1 MYAKLNKMIL
11 KGACICSLF
20 LSFLGIACSVG
31 LGETVDTET
40 PTITILTPTSSQVL
54 YGDIEINGTWWDD
67 KSLDRIELYVNDVD
81 TAVQVYPAERG
92 SVCKLVPGEDET
104 WSYTLFTTTS
114 ARAAELD
121 SSSILKDGKY
131 EIFVKAYDKVGHNS
145 GLASRTF
152 EVDGTPPVLVLSK
165 PASLVGNS
173 PSSYGRKITIT
184 GGISDDHSV
193 NKMNVRIFDEDGN
206 EISLEKSEFTGFDT
220 NDTSVT
226 IAQYYTKD
234 ELSKLELNS
243 DDYKIAKNYEAIY
256 GADDSASFDTT
267 KQYTAFVSVT
277 DKGENQSTKAY
288 LRSNLIKLILEACK
302 LDSKDEP
309 ATFELKNILTG
320 AYTGDYTKA
329 QQETIKAILEGT
341 YNQYLH
347 LMAGD
352 ISKIYDYLIEDTEQN
367 RLTFT
372 VNSKANPTYQIQGY
386 SYKEGDKSSF
396 GKTNKE
402 NTIYI
407 RVTPGLD
414 NSPIIPD
421 SLNAKIIK
429 LSAEGLD
436 LRNSHGLVIDENGND
451 VTQEYVIDVSQDII
465 LDVNGISIKGNETG
479 ETEPQTYSI
488 NLAEYKEILTAG
500 KCYKVEVSGYDE
512 KGKEFIPANNQ
523 TYGFYIEISSSAA
536 KSAFEKN
543 QSYVKASDFDGI
555 TTIKITD
562 DAAESVLKVT
572 ATTLIFKD
580 IIENTLGTG
589 DFEETEESAA
599 LSDSQSVYRYVYT
612 SEAFTGAKKYDVDI
626 DTGFKKFFEG
636 SSAGKNYT
644 IAILVT
650 VEKED
655 AGTANDVYYLY
666 ADNKAPEI
674 TLSNKELENKDSDII
689 IDDSKLDDTSGIFV
703 YPVNGLWSD
712 VDGSG
717 TNEVHY
723 RFENNASDDYMPKK
737 TDEGWAVVDA
747 VGAPKTQTEKK
758 LSSDFTLYHGEGKNK
773 AISFY
778 ATDEVGNETEIYVV
792 NNIIFDFEK
801 PVITKSASDSYYE
814 KGSKAEFTFKASDS
828 NELKTVNLTIKKDG
842 TEIPANEYE
851 ENGITVER
859 SEIYNPP
866 FNKYDQTLTSA
877 QKEIQKT
884 LSDEKANSTMSIKVT
899 LTTDGSQ
906 NGKFDGVYQISA
918 YAVDIANRASDKVE
932 FSNITVDGTAPEL
945 SGALIINNAD
955 FDENKFYSSTSLAIA
970 GTCDDEVSGVKNIY
984 YYLDYTGREDSV
996 PSDLTAR
1003 NDGIIP
1009 YSSFKTSADGT
1020 GKTFSLTTTLFKES
1034 KGTCSNTLYI
1044 QAEDN
1049 AGNLSEKKSFVIKI
1063 DSEHPTITSTT
1074 PNQYYKNGENPG
1086 ITFTA
1091 KDSNSVKDIVLTI
1104 IKDDVEIAAD
1114 TYAQNGI
1121 EFTKNEP
1128 EYDDSGNSVMTATLS
1143 FASGAADGVYKI
1155 KAYAEDIAAQRSVVF
1170 VELSTTID
1178 RAAPVFTTGSLKA
1191 GGEVW
1196 TDESYYEQKNM
1207 LISGAFSDNL
1217 SNVKYLYYYVKP
1229 AAEEGSSTVPAKET
1243 MKSLKQGTVSSFETA
1258 NNFEFTAK
1266 NFSENKGEVA
1276 NTLYIQ
1282 AEDAAGNLSEISEFK
1297 FNIDLAAPVLTST
1310 ALEEYYTSGEP
1321 VVAYTAT
1328 DANSVSAI
1336 NISVYKGSGST
1347 ALTQE
1352 ELAENGITVSDTEF
1366 SNENGASAATATVS
1380 FNADGNHD
1388 GKFTVTAEAVDAA
1401 GKSSGVKTFSTTI
1414 DATKPEFKDDLKVGN
1429 AVWSGNSW
1437 YKDTTLKLS
1446 GSFTET
1452 TSGMDVLYY
1461 YVANS
1466 SSSKE
1471 FSSDADLSATDE
1483 DGNIIATGDA
1493 SFKTGSTQF
1502 SFTVE
1507 DFTNNSDGKGNNL
1520 YVQAFDKAGNHT
1532 DVLKFAV
1539 NVDTTSPELSSSFYQ
1554 VGTGTI
1560 TVAGGIAYVNGTA
1573 PVTIYGNYSD
1583 EQSGVGKLIFS
1594 LAGKTLSDR
1603 ADSEAGT
1610 EAELTVEY
1618 SEAPINSKDDTQSLV
1633 FKSYSSIE
1641 EQKIHSWKAVFT
1653 PTTGGKVEVNGSNGT
1668 YVAGTNGGTATD
1680 TPFTITMDQENPN
1693 IKNIRLLI
1701 DADADED
1708 AYQNSEGIYFI
1719 NNKNQNNL
1727 TISGVATDNIGV
1739 DTVVLA
1745 IQKSNNTDSGISIE
1759 NTGTSAVWKFEHIN
1773 LEDLESY
1780 ANATITVVDIA
1791 GNKAKESITIKFDTT
1806 VPESIHKLDA
1816 KNKDLYFRV
1825 GDSDNDDISSDT
1837 AEGYGLTWDSEGE
1850 YTGIDTNVG
1859 GKYSEGTYGNAN
1871 TIKIRGKF
1879 QDSESGVKM
1888 IYYQVFDVDPS
1899 DEQIDEVIALKNI
1912 QGYFAPLSKA
1922 EKKRVFYNVATGEDD
1937 AIGGTKL
1944 LSGTP
1949 YDKYYMIVET
1959 NYNSTLSGFK
1969 EGNNFIVIVAEDNV
1983 GNVGVS
1989 KILVDGI
1996 EYRKC
2001 TLNVDTEPPKI
2012 ESASKGQ
2019 SLVTNGEKSVTISG
2033 TVSDNASDVDYVVIS
2048 ISESGIDYSHKATLT
2063 KDTSDSNKYLW
2074 NIEIPE
2080 TKFSPI
2086 SSGNVTVYAT
2096 ATDKA
2101 GVGNSQKISAATVI
2115 IDKKGPTIKI
2125 DSSVI
2130 KDADSNTDGIQVNG
2144 EIQIKG
2150 TASDLNGLRADAEE
2164 TKTLKLYYTTK
2175 SPETDGNGNYTVPDA
2190 IEVGTNA
2197 EDSSS
2202 KWIELASASHDS
2214 NWSFTLDTTKISADV
2229 ESKTAFLIVE
2239 GYDAAGN
2246 IGYSE
2251 PIQIIVDQDTDRP
2264 VITITNPSSIEK
2276 LATKGSVE
2284 WENQTIS
2291 GTVSDD
2297 DNNITYIGYY
2307 IGDSVSYDE
2316 GDYKP
2321 IYIKNGIWKFDIE
2334 DDGPQS
2340 IFFRIIANGKTYFAN
2355 DSTTFSAATIFDSTK
2370 NRGTYKL
2377 TDGTNNY
2384 GYRIVTETEY
2394 ETTKTPLSL
2403 IIDTKAPDVETAQF
2417 STDTGGTWQTGI
2429 GSQTFGGT
2437 SSSIWIRQSAW
2448 DANVVKSMEVKV
2460 IETTGTE
2467 EKVLLD
2473 KTYNSPKYVDEKS
2486 NGRTYLIFET
2496 DEINLSSWTSTK
2508 TNENSKR
2515 IEITMSDGIK
2525 STITKLDLT
2534 VDNTAPKIMFSSPA
2548 QDTINSGEI
2557 TVYGTTDE
2565 IGEIYYTVSTDGTTK
2580 PSEGELLTSWSGYSV
2595 DENGNRTKIEDGSI
2609 SGTVK
2614 TPDYVKIPDAGVSWY
2629 VYFDDNQTDSSR
2641 AHAVQLKNFA
2651 TSLGLT
2657 NNLSEFTD
2665 LVNFYIWIKI
2675 VDSVGNS
2682 EEYPYLVCVDPQGDR
2697 PTVALSSPEKDG
2709 ESLGGTVKLYG
2720 TAEDSN
2726 GTVESVWVQLLSA
2739 KNGNDY
2745 GKVLLNEN
2753 TISSFVPTTKDL
2765 DFWNSNG
2772 YTVAKMKKDDDG
2784 IHKAWT
2790 GTIDSPGSLDDD
2802 ESVSDYAIKANFTGT
2817 AWNLKINGQGEFDP
2831 ASNATTAN
2839 DMAVRVYACDNEKN
2853 LSYPVTRY
2861 FKMDNDTPV
2870 ISNVMLK
2877 QYDSSGEVVIAS
2889 QEVRTGMYVKGEWYL
2904 EFVATDNDEIG
2915 SIYLGNSELV
2925 DTYITKSGKDT
2936 NMESSGDEWTV
2947 KKYKLPTD
2955 SGVGFFKTTIKV
2967 SDKNN
2972 HTGTYELEINY
2983 DNEAPKLLVDTASDF
2998 DIAASVRQNNGFY
3011 KLYSKV
3017 SDASTTGT
3025 PSGVK
3030 AIGFYF
3036 MHRKSDGEGL
3046 VYDPMQKR
3054 AEPISTN
3061 NLTYAD
3067 GLYWMSGSVT
3077 CDSSGKIILKNDET
3091 KENDLYDYKNYV
3103 HTGSYIRLDGV
3114 MYKIESVDVDG
3125 SYVTIAESYPVVT
3138 TAQIALAQFVDN
3150 RKSEF
3155 EADSTKH
3162 TDTGYYKSIK
3172 NDDGD
3177 GMIEELGGTTAQSS
3191 WQASIVSRNI
3201 PDGPIEIH
3209 YTAYDESMNYALGIV
3224 GNKPLSTY
3232 KTYTTDDAKD
3242 LNNKTLSSNGNYD
3255 SYVYTY
3261 NSEEP
3266 AYISNNAPRLAGIQ
3280 VAIDYTGSGEYEDAT
3295 KIMRYYSSNTF
3306 LIDGKAELRPDAVTD
3321 KLVISEESTENGSTS
3336 YSGITKIKGKTWIIP
3351 EMVGGNGKLWYS
3363 YDIYS
3368 SGENGIKNED
3378 DKIKT
3383 TEDAVYFA
3391 DGQEDFDTYKVSSGG
3406 QSYVNTHKVYK
3417 GTTTEYAG
3425 FEFDEAFFGTD
3436 SSADGYIK
3444 NSEIDK
3450 PTWFDITIYDS
3461 TESSSEEE
3469 SVDISTLEHN
3479 QKAAISVAL
3488 AVQIHDEI
3496 NPNVVI
3502 NPFYWNSATEN
3513 SLYRNSSANGHIE
3526 LEDDWKNA
3534 SGYASVAESG
3544 EFDGDPKVSGK
3555 IKIEGYAYDNIR
3567 LGQLKLYIL
3576 DCDGNAMF
3584 ASEDNENLLNG
3595 TVVAIYESSWFDSSS
3610 TEEISNLTKGKFSD
3624 DGWEFIVSDSK
3635 EDGSYNGE
3643 DGHKVKWTLNLDTSK
3658 IKGEAA
3664 TDVFVKL
3671 VAVDKAGKISTDRTK
3686 NSESS
3691 AEDSEKHNP
3700 EYKMDVV
3707 PYIAKVY
3714 TSLASL
3720 KKNNWSV
3727 YNRTA
3732 LGHYPVDSTSSVYLF
3747 GFNLGNDN
3755 YKPKYNDTE
3764 LEEPVSGETES
3775 SNYPYG
3781 SSYSSYKVAT
3791 LPVENIKTSGEISL
3805 TVNGVETLN
3814 NKNNND
3820 SYGSAYNSI
3829 PSTNNIGSVYK
3840 DAKFYNRQPN
3850 GDNNNML
3857 TDDVV
3862 LDVWQITPQAVK
3874 PKDGYAT
3881 QPVMAIN
3888 PSSHDIG
3895 FAFVNSTLY
3904 YSMPNGKDNSYKTW
3918 IGGYDFWTS
3927 VGFAYDS
3934 LGNSYGTAAGGDI
3947 ADNRADTFRIMTS
3960 RWGTSDTTVNG
3971 YNNGK
3976 NNYRL
3981 EYIAQADYDS
3991 NGTLTRNFNKERI
4004 RSPSLATSNA
4014 SEDGTTV
4021 YLAYYD
4027 EINDE
4032 IRFKWGTFTNTTQK
4046 DWYTNRTTD
4055 EQISTFFGDFYGVNK
4070 DGYNSESNGK
4080 DKLEEKNGDYRLTH
4094 NSLIAGQTTDKY
4106 TKCKTDGNVG
4116 QGTIHSMTTA
4126 VMTNEDNPQPVY
4138 AGKYVSIAAIENG
4151 GDIPDGGSEKD
4162 DAVIAVWWDAENSQ
4176 LLYSYNLSP
4185 KSIQVGQYSQADT
4198 KWNTPVAIFGEGNGV
4213 GEYCKVT
4220 VDKNKGV
4227 HIAAYDG
4234 LSGDLW
4240 YAYLSNFQTPSG
4252 AKTCIVDSY
4261 GIIGTE
4267 LNIDV
4272 ALDASGNPVPY
4283 ISYYAG
4289 SCARPKI
4296 AYWAGAESIA
4306 TSSLLESAVNEVFTG
4321 AWEVSIVPT
4330 SSKVSVDHIN
4340 VGVWKDSDGKLN
4352 WSTNDGN
4359 VPDSSNV
4366 GTTAPGTNDG
4376 KVYGNGSKNPVLG
4389 YAITQGSKGYIETA
4403 QMK

>member
-1 MYAKLNKMIL
+1 MKKRNLYYGVVGLF
-11 KGACICSLF
+11 SLLCF
-20 LSFLGIACSVG
+20 VAGCKVG
-31 LGETVDTET
+31 LGESIDTEK
-40 PTITILTPTSSQVL
+40 PTLKIVSPTSNIL
-54 YGDIEINGTWWDD
+54 GGDITFEGVWDD
-67 KSLDRIELYVNDVD
+67 DKGVREILVSVYERSNEANYFIKEQKAVVNDD
-81 TAVQVYPAERG
+81 
-92 SVCKLVPGEDET
+92 KT
-104 WSYTLFTTTS
+104 WSYSLYTKTS
-114 ARAAELD
+114 SRAALAENEDITVLADGKYTIKVVAYDNANHDYDREQDFEIDCTAPVFLLSKPNSINIDD
-121 SSSILKDGKY
+121 SSS
-131 EIFVKAYDKVGHNS
+131 F
-145 GLASRTF
+145 
-152 EVDGTPPVLVLSK
+152 
-165 PASLVGNS
+165 
-173 PSSYGRKITIT
+173 GRKIQIT
-184 GGISDDHSV
+184 GDILESH
-193 NKMNVRIFDEDGN
+193 NVTSMDIRLWSYDKSKKEAT
-206 EISLEKSEFTGFDT
+206 EITDKLAKTNFTGFA
-220 NDTSVT
+220 TSGTAVT
-226 IAQYYTKD
+226 IAQYFKSEEEAAEKGAEDLY
-234 ELSKLELNS
+234 
-243 DDYKIAKNYEAIY
+243 KNYLALY
-256 GADDSASFDTT
+256 GSQYLESSDSESSDAQVKNPEWDTT
-267 KQYTAFVSVT
+267 KYYLMFVSLTDDAGNVTERVFSASKLNALVKSVT
-277 DKGENQSTKAY
+277 DGKLEVNSDKNSLRFLLENSY
-288 LRSNLIKLILEACK
+288 
-302 LDSKDEP
+302 D
-309 ATFELKNILTG
+309 
-320 AYTGDYTKA
+320 GDLSEEE
-329 QQETIKAILEGT
+329 QETVLSILNGT
-341 YNQYLH
+341 GKYSDIADYGYLSDVENP
-347 LMAGD
+347 LA
-352 ISKIYDYLIEDTEQN
+352 
-367 RLTFT
+367 FT
-372 VNSKANPTYQIQGY
+372 VNSNADPTFSIDYKYSKGSWNDVGRDNPVTITLSAGLDGYEILPETLEFTLTPLDEDTLEPLEETAKIKKITIPKTHIFANNESIDGKTTSSTSFTYQI
-386 SYKEGDKSSF
+386 
-396 GKTNKE
+396 
-402 NTIYI
+402 
-407 RVTPGLD
+407 TPGNLGVEVGVRGG
-414 NSPIIPD
+414 ICYALEITG
-421 SLNAKIIK
+421 K
-429 LSAEGLD
+429 
-436 LRNSHGLVIDENGND
+436 DENDNELRPAGDNNYGFKITSNASIPQISIESFTLGD
-451 VTQEYVIDVSQDII
+451 ASVLDSNSIENGEYIKAALCSADLEKPASLRFKITDEDDENMKLTVKKYIGSAVLSESKITASENAENFDIQEDF
-465 LDVNGISIKGNETG
+465 NGISLDENSE
-479 ETEPQTYSI
+479 YRDSSI
-488 NLAEYKEILTAG
+488 EGYNVDIPVELNL
-500 KCYKVEVSGYDE
+500 
-512 KGKEFIPANNQ
+512 
-523 TYGFYIEISSSAA
+523 
-536 KSAFEKN
+536 
-543 QSYVKASDFDGI
+543 DGI
-555 TTIKITD
+555 SANYTY
-562 DAAESVLKVT
+562 ALKVT
-572 ATTLIFKD
+572 AQKDETKGDCIFY
-580 IIENTLGTG
+580 
-589 DFEETEESAA
+589 F
-599 LSDSQSVYRYVYT
+599 
-612 SEAFTGAKKYDVDI
+612 
-626 DTGFKKFFEG
+626 
-636 SSAGKNYT
+636 
-644 IAILVT
+644 
-650 VEKED
+650 
-655 AGTANDVYYLY
+655 Y
-666 ADNKAPEI
+666 ADDKAPEMELTNVELSSWNGTDLLLISNI
-674 TLSNKELENKDSDII
+674 TNTASKKELNGTKEHFI
-689 IDDSKLDDTSGIFV
+689 
-703 YPVNGLWSD
+703 VNGNSFTYDGDYYEYTVNGRWSD
-712 VDGSG
+712 EGGSG
-717 TNEVHY
+717 TNRVYYSIDSEEKDTGTWGVLD
-723 RFENNASDDYMPKK
+723 EN
-737 TDEGWAVVDA
+737 DA
-747 VGAPKTQTEKK
+747 PQTQKSVK
-758 LSSDFTLYHGEGKNK
+758 WSFTTPIYHGEGENRKINY
-773 AISFY
+773 Y
-778 ATDEVGNETEIYVV
+778 AVDSVGNETEVRPYK
-792 NNIIFDFEK
+792 NIVFDFEIPKIIEKNGYKLASEYKKNDAAKVILSLSDTNALK
-801 PVITKSASDSYYE
+801 PNEIIVDEDGNQITVINAVQLEIYKDGEKINQENWVDYGISVEYGDITVPEMQENTYYMLPDKKEIKVSSMDVTISFTTDGTQDGEYTIKANAVDIAGRKSESITLTTTIDGTIPS
-814 KGSKAEFTFKASDS
+814 FKDD
-828 NELKTVNLTIKKDG
+828 LTIKGDEGYKTGKYYADSTLKVAG
-842 TEIPANEYE
+842 SYE
-851 ENGITVER
+851 ENGTGMDTLYYYLKRTGETISFDDSDLTKVDLSKISGIDSYSFKKGSNEFSITVE
-859 SEIYNPP
+859 
-866 FNKYDQTLTSA
+866 
-877 QKEIQKT
+877 
-884 LSDEKANSTMSIKVT
+884 
-899 LTTDGSQ
+899 
-906 NGKFDGVYQISA
+906 
-918 YAVDIANRASDKVE
+918 
-932 FSNITVDGTAPEL
+932 
-945 SGALIINNAD
+945 D
-955 FDENKFYSSTSLAIA
+955 FDDTKNENT
-970 GTCDDEVSGVKNIY
+970 
-984 YYLDYTGREDSV
+984 
-996 PSDLTAR
+996 
-1003 NDGIIP
+1003 
-1009 YSSFKTSADGT
+1009 
-1020 GKTFSLTTTLFKES
+1020 
-1034 KGTCSNTLYI
+1034 NTLYF
-1044 QAEDN
+1044 QAVDSVGNMSIATKQNINVDTAKPELETDGLDSAYYN
-1049 AGNLSEKKSFVIKI
+1049 EGTPSLTVSAKDYNLSELNVII
-1063 DSEHPTITSTT
+1063 R
-1074 PNQYYKNGENPG
+1074 
-1086 ITFTA
+1086 
-1091 KDSNSVKDIVLTI
+1091 
-1104 IKDDVEIAAD
+1104 DD
-1114 TYAQNGI
+1114 N
-1121 EFTKNEP
+1121 N
-1128 EYDDSGNSVMTATLS
+1128 ATLS
-1143 FASGAADGVYKI
+1143 ASDYEEAGI
-1155 KAYAEDIAAQRSVVF
+1155 
-1170 VELSTTID
+1170 TID
-1178 RAAPVFTTGSLKA
+1178 
-1191 GGEVW
+1191 
-1196 TDESYYEQKNM
+1196 
-1207 LISGAFSDNL
+1207 
-1217 SNVKYLYYYVKP
+1217 
-1229 AAEEGSSTVPAKET
+1229 
-1243 MKSLKQGTVSSFETA
+1243 
-1258 NNFEFTAK
+1258 
-1266 NFSENKGEVA
+1266 KGELKLV
-1276 NTLYIQ
+1276 
-1282 AEDAAGNLSEISEFK
+1282 EEM
-1297 FNIDLAAPVLTST
+1297 LT
-1310 ALEEYYTSGEP
+1310 
-1321 VVAYTAT
+1321 
-1328 DANSVSAI
+1328 
-1336 NISVYKGSGST
+1336 
-1347 ALTQE
+1347 
-1352 ELAENGITVSDTEF
+1352 
-1366 SNENGASAATATVS
+1366 ATATVS